1 MISVDKKAKINNLK
15 LLNHV
20 QNQVSLSKAKI
31 QSTWWPIF
39 RDAQSE
45 ALMAKGGFP
54 QFKCQNNIYVTEFCT
69 IFVMTIPQVDE
80 GSDLPVGKRLLL
92 WSMMSRNS

>member
-1 MISVDKKAKINNLK
+1 MIKKAKINNLK

-39 RDAQSE
+39 RDARVKQSE
-45 ALMAKGGFP
+45 ALMAKGGGGGP
-54 QFKCQNNIYVTEFCT
+54 T
-69 IFVMTIPQVDE
+69 IQ
-80 GSDLPVGKRLLL
+80 
-92 WSMMSRNS
+92 MSQQYLCH

>member
-39 RDAQSE
+39 RDARVKQSE
-45 ALMAKGGFP
+45 ALMAKGGVP
-54 QFKCQNNIYVTEFCT
+54 QLKCHNNIYVTEFCI
-69 IFVMTIPQVDE
+69 IFVIRIP
-80 GSDLPVGKRLLL
+80 
-92 WSMMSRNS
+92 

>member
-1 MISVDKKAKINNLK
+1 MVNQLICRYYLIIKILISVDKKAKINNLK

-39 RDAQSE
+39 RDTRVKQSE

-54 QFKCQNNIYVTEFCT
+54 RFKCHNNIYVTEFCI
-69 IFVMTIPQVDE
+69 IFVMTIP
-80 GSDLPVGKRLLL
+80 
-92 WSMMSRNS
+92 

>member
-31 QSTWWPIF
+31 QNTWWPIF
-39 RDAQSE
+39 QDARVKQSE
-45 ALMAKGGFP
+45 ALMAKGGSH
-54 QFKCQNNIYVTEFCT
+54 NSNVTT
-69 IFVMTIPQVDE
+69 IF
-80 GSDLPVGKRLLL
+80 
-92 WSMMSRNS
+92 MSLNFVQFL

>member
-31 QSTWWPIF
+31 QSTWWLIF

-54 QFKCQNNIYVTEFCT
+54 QFKCHNNIYVTEFCT

>member
-20 QNQVSLSKAKI
+20 QNKVSLSKAKI

-54 QFKCQNNIYVTEFCT
+54 QFKCHNNIYVTEFCT
-69 IFVMTIPQVDE
+69 IFVVTIPQVDE